1 MRGGA
6 RRPEWGGAGAGF
18 ELPGCGARGFL
29 PGPGLEK
36 SRPRNEGSQDSPP
49 GLFRLTPV
57 ASSLPPKWEIWLE
70 TVCSVTQVLTEF
82 AGVAVLLLRLYWQ
95 KGLTEEPEPL
105 LCVLSAVP

>member
-18 ELPGCGARGFL
+18 ELPGCGARGVFQAL
-29 PGPGLEK
+29 VLK
-36 SRPRNEGSQDSPP
+36 SRPRNEGSQDSTS

-105 LCVLSAVP
+105 LFVLSAVP